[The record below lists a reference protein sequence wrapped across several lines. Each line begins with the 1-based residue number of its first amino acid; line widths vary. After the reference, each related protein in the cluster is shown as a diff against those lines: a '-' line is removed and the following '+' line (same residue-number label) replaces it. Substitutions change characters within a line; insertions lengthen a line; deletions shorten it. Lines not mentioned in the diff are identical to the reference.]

1 LRPICTGTAVKSTVT
16 FQYGTNISISASGTT
31 TGTAVLWAA
40 KSSGWPST
48 NILQP
53 ATLYAF
59 DAEHTVS
66 KAIPE
71 LWDSTKCPTRDQ
83 TGNAIKFVLP
93 TIANGAVYLGTMDR
107 TDPTNTRGELDVFG
121 LTSAACN

>member
-1 LRPICTGTAVKSTVT
+1 
-16 FQYGTNISISASGTT
+16 
-31 TGTAVLWAA
+31 
-40 KSSGWPST
+40 
-48 NILQP
+48 LQP